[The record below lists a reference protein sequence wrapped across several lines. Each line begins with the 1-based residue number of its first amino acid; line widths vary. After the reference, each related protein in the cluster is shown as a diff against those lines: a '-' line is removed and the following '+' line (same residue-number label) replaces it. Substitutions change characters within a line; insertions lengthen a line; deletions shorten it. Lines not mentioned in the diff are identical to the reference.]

1 MWPAGIPARVDTA
14 AALISKRDLNT
25 TAAVLTIFIVDSFFS
40 DSCAVVV
47 AWYAQ
52 LLTETQTEQI
62 IDCSPD
68 LSHPAVD
75 YRDTPH
81 SRLIPGCSNFLG
93 LGAAC

>member
-1 MWPAGIPARVDTA
+1 MWLAGIPARVETA
-14 AALISKRDLNT
+14 AALINKPDITT
-25 TAAVLTIFIVDSFFS
+25 TAAVLTFVIVHSLFS

-52 LLTETQTEQI
+52 FLTETQTEQI